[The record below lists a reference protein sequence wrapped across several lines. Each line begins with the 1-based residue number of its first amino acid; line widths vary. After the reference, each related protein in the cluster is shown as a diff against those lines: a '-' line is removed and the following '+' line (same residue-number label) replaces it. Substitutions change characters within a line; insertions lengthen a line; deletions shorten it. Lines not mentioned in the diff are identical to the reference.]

1 MSLSRY
7 ALLNPTTNEYYL
19 NPIGTPRLFN
29 TEEEAENIL
38 YWERKYQT
46 LSDVDLYVPVE
57 VSYAELEKLNK
68 ATLKKGLF
76 NE

>member
-19 NPIGTPRLFN
+19 NPIGTPQLFN
-29 TEEEAENIL
+29 TEEDAENML
-38 YWERKYQT
+38 CRERKYQT

-57 VSYAELEKLNK
+57 LSFVELEKLNK
-68 ATLKKGLF
+68 VTLKKGLF